1 MAGEGG
7 VKLAARVFDPSLPEA
22 PGLLMH
28 HGLASSQHIWD
39 LMLPRLTRR
48 LRVVT
53 FDARGHGSSAKPSR
67 GYGFDHVV
75 ADALA
80 VARGTQ
86 LRRPTVVGHS
96 WGAMVTLELAA
107 RHRRS
112 IAGAVLI
119 DGGVHRMRDHLD
131 WPTAKEILA
140 PPHLRGMP
148 LEEFRAVMRTLLADA
163 VEITPDLEGQ
173 VLSMMRVRS
182 DGTIAP
188 RLARSNH
195 FRILRAIWEQDPNEL
210 WARVKVP
217 TLAIV
222 ARDPADLEASRA
234 DAAGRR
240 SHPGSD
246 PRPPGRD
253 RVDARDPRP
262 ALATSGVARRA
273 HRTVRRNRR
282 RLDVTMFVVVLILL
296 LLAAALGVLGAV
308 LKAVAFLVITA
319 VLTVIV
325 LGAVAWWGFKRKA
338 REFRAEYD
346 RQITD
351 QRVARYRVNEA
362 EHDPERLPPQRDD
375 RY

>member
-1 MAGEGG
+1 MNEDTRVVAGEGG
-7 VKLAARVFDPSLPEA
+7 VKLAARVFDPLLPGA

-96 WGAMVTLELAA
+96 WGAMVTLELVA

-140 PPHLRGMP
+140 PPHLTGMP

-173 VLSMMRVRS
+173 VLSMMRVRP

-210 WARVKVP
+210 WARVTVP
-217 TLAIV
+217 TLAII
-222 ARDPADLEASRA
+222 ARDPADRERHQRMQRDVARIRDLTRGHPVAIEWMRGIHDLPLQHPESL
-234 DAAGRR
+234 AGRIER
-240 SHPGSD
+240 
-246 PRPPGRD
+246 
-253 RVDARDPRP
+253 
-262 ALATSGVARRA
+262 
-273 HRTVRRNRR
+273 
-282 RLDVTMFVVVLILL
+282 FV
-296 LLAAALGVLGAV
+296 G
-308 LKAVAFLVITA
+308 TA
-319 VLTVIV
+319 V
-325 LGAVAWWGFKRKA
+325 G
-338 REFRAEYD
+338 
-346 RQITD
+346 
-351 QRVARYRVNEA
+351 
-362 EHDPERLPPQRDD
+362 
-375 RY
+375 